1 MSLTAN
7 LSPCSGPCDV
17 PSISTW
23 VSRQKAPSRS
33 LVTISFIE
41 LMEHSG
47 TQINTEQCNSEVRLA
62 LLGFVWTVSNSGP
75 LVKTDRGNHRVLA
88 GSGTDENLVLRVLAR
103 MWLLAKNILF
113 QSQSCS
119 ARRALRARG
128 GALKLL
134 IISVGAELVEANDI
148 I

>member
-7 LSPCSGPCDV
+7 LSPCSGPCDA

-33 LVTISFIE
+33 LATISFIQ
-41 LMEHSG
+41 
-47 TQINTEQCNSEVRLA
+47 TQNNAISEARLV

-75 LVKTDRGNHRVLA
+75 LVKSDRGNHRNLA
-88 GSGTDENLVLRVLAR
+88 GSGTDENLVLRVLTR

-119 ARRALRARG
+119 ARRASGRAEEL
-128 GALKLL
+128 LKLL
-134 IISVGAELVEANDI
+134 IISVGAELVDANDI